1 MCESASLSSHDPK
14 MHRKLLFSGGGRAQI
29 KVWRLDVCKESSD
42 VALKTLKPVLH
53 AKTSLSEDI
62 VKEKDESLATKHC
75 QDTESASCYKISHV
89 NDIISSVISKDAEI
103 ENRSCDDLTQSSQD
117 VSNVNKP
124 CLQYNSPYRPT
135 VHTLES
141 DLTDSSEKN
150 KTLQSNSAVV
160 NECSGN
166 ISVYQRPGE
175 ERCIFRCEEANFS
188 EQSEQTV
195 DKESAKSVISCQYES
210 LAGVQLGCDKRR
222 KRKPWRLKE
231 DNSDPETRILDL
243 TVFSAQELSSDYPEW
258 LYFLTAACSD
268 GLIR

>member
-1 MCESASLSSHDPK
+1 
-14 MHRKLLFSGGGRAQI
+14 MHRKLLFTGGGRAQI

-62 VKEKDESLATKHC
+62 VKEKDKSLTTKYCH
-75 QDTESASCYKISHV
+75 DTESASCYKISNV
-89 NDIISSVISKDAEI
+89 NDIISSVISKDAKI
-103 ENRSCDDLTQSSQD
+103 ENCSCDDLSQSPQD

-124 CLQYNSPYRPT
+124 CLQYNSP
-135 VHTLES
+135 ES

-150 KTLQSNSAVV
+150 KILQSNSAVA
-160 NECSGN
+160 NKCSGN
-166 ISVYQRPGE
+166 TSVSERPGE
-175 ERCIFRCEEANFS
+175 ERCIFRCQEAIFS
-188 EQSEQTV
+188 EQSAQTI

-243 TVFSAQELSSDYPEW
+243 TVFTVQELSPDYPER
-258 LYFLTAACSD
+258 LCFLTAACSD